1 MIRGIH
7 DTGKLVA
14 TLTNK
19 PFLYA
24 AALDTEPEQVIEP
37 GQLFYWDTVVTIPAP
52 TDAATAPGTH

>member
-1 MIRGIH
+1 M
-7 DTGKLVA
+7 A